1 MTSLRIA
8 WRLLRRDL
16 RSGELRVLLF
26 ALVLAVTAVSS
37 VGFLTDRAARALELQ
52 ANALLG
58 GDALVRADQPIGE
71 STRTAAAELG
81 LRSSETRS
89 FPSMLRVGSTL
100 RLSDLKALSASH
112 PLRGKYRVMNAGGT
126 ERLVEGG
133 PAPGQVWLTRA
144 GADRL
149 GAKLGDSVVV
159 GNVSLQLTALV
170 LDEPDSALDY
180 FNFAPRAFFSLD
192 DLPATGLEQPGSRI
206 TYRFA
211 VAGAPSAVE
220 QWVALQ
226 KETLGRGQRLE
237 TAADARPE
245 IRSAL
250 NRADRFLG
258 LAAMISVIL
267 AGVAVAMA
275 TRRHVQHH
283 LDGCAVMRCMGASQR
298 TLLSIHVGELVW
310 LGLLGS
316 ALGLALAW
324 LLQQSVGSMLEQVMG
339 LPIPA
344 AGWRPAVHGVA
355 VAGLVLMSF
364 ALPPLISLSQVPSMR
379 VLRRDMPAGSPS
391 AWVTLVLGIG
401 GLIAM
406 LWWQAA
412 DIRLATVVLGGVAGT
427 LLILALLG
435 AALVWLLRSLRGQ
448 ARGVW
453 RFGLASLGRRSAG
466 SIVQISALG
475 LGLMA
480 ILLLTLVRTDLIA
493 RWQQAIPAHAPN
505 RFLVNV
511 QPDQLEQVSRRLHEA
526 GVEQPALYPMVR
538 GRLVTVNGKSIS
550 GEDFGEQG
558 GRARRLAEREF
569 NLSTMAELRADNE
582 VVAGQYWNA
591 ESAQQAQLSVEQ
603 GIAERLG
610 WKLGDR
616 IGFDLAGSQVEGE
629 ITSLR
634 KVEWESFQPNFF
646 VLMSPGMLAGH
657 PTSHIS
663 ALRVPASGKPALDR
677 MLTEMPNISMI
688 DIDAILQQ
696 VQRTA
701 DQVASAVEYVFG
713 FTLVAGLLVLF
724 AAITA
729 SQDERL
735 LEGGVMRVFGASRRQ
750 VRVAQLTE
758 FALIG
763 GLAGVIG
770 ALAANVIS
778 GLVST
783 QVFDL
788 PWQFNAP
795 VAGMGMLIGT
805 LLVVAAGIWATRGV
819 LASSPA
825 NTLRA
830 LQS

>member
-1 MTSLRIA
+1 MRIA

-16 RSGELRVLLF
+16 RSGEVRVLLF
-26 ALVLAVTAVSS
+26 ALVLAVTAISS
-37 VGFLTDRAARALELQ
+37 VGFLTDRAGRALELQ

-58 GDALVRADQPIGE
+58 GDALIRADQPIADGP
-71 STRTAAAELG
+71 RALAAELG

-100 RLSDLKALSASH
+100 RLSDLKAMSAEH
-112 PLRGKYRVMNAGGT
+112 PLRGSYRLINLEGQEVIETRPPPAG
-126 ERLVEGG
+126 EI
-133 PAPGQVWLTRA
+133 WLSRN

-149 GAKLGDSVVV
+149 AAKLGDPVVV
-159 GNVSLQLTALV
+159 GARTLRLTGFV
-170 LDEPDSALDY
+170 IDEPDSALDY
-180 FNFAPRAFFSLD
+180 FNFAPRAFFALEE
-192 DLPATGLEQPGSRI
+192 LPATELELPGSRI

-211 VAGAPSAVE
+211 VAGAPGAVE
-220 QWVALQ
+220 TWVAAQ
-226 KETLGRGQRLE
+226 KDSLGRGQRLE

-258 LAAMISVIL
+258 LAAMIAVIL

-275 TRRHVQHH
+275 SRRHVQHH

-324 LLQQSVGSMLEQVMG
+324 LLQYSVGSMLEQVMG
-339 LPIPA
+339 LPIPG

-364 ALPPLISLSQVPSMR
+364 ALPPLISLSRVPSMR

-391 AWVTLVLGIG
+391 AWATLGLGVS

-412 DIRLATVVLGGVAGT
+412 DLTLAAVVLGGVAGT
-427 LLILALLG
+427 LLVLAGLGALLVLG
-435 AALVWLLRSLRGQ
+435 LRGLRSR

-511 QPDQLEQVSRRLHEA
+511 QPDQLEAVRQRLRQA

-538 GRLVTVNGKSIS
+538 GRLVSVNAQAVSADDYAEEGR
-550 GEDFGEQG
+550 
-558 GRARRLAEREF
+558 RARRLAEREF
-569 NLSTMAELRADNE
+569 NLSTMAELRSDNE
-582 VVAGQYWNA
+582 VVEGQYWTAANQ
-591 ESAQQAQLSVEQ
+591 ERAQLSVEQ
-603 GIAERLG
+603 GLATTLG

-616 IGFDLAGSQVEGE
+616 IGFDLAGSRVEGE

-634 KVEWESFQPNFF
+634 KVDWESFQPNFF
-646 VLMSPGMLAGH
+646 VLMSPGMLEGY

-663 ALRVPASGKPALDR
+663 ALRVPDQGKAVLNA
-677 MLTEMPNISMI
+677 MLTEMPNISMV

-701 DQVASAVEYVFG
+701 DQVATAVEYVFA
-713 FTLVAGLLVLF
+713 FTLIAGLLVLF
-724 AAITA
+724 AAISA

-735 LEGGVMRVFGASRRQ
+735 LEGGVMRAFGASRRQ
-750 VRVAQLTE
+750 VRAAQLTE

-763 GLAGVIG
+763 GLSGSIG
-770 ALAANVIS
+770 AIAANVIS
-778 GLVST
+778 GLVSS

-788 PWQFNAP
+788 PWQFNAS
-795 VAGMGMLIGT
+795 VASAGMVAGT
-805 LLVVAAGIWATRGV
+805 LLVMTAGLWATRRI

-825 NTLRA
+825 TTLRA